1 MPSLIN
7 RLDEILFGKF
17 THQYET
23 LLEQEI
29 LSSCQTLLDVGC
41 GSNSQ
46 IRAFSKKMIYTM
58 GIDGYIPSIE
68 KSREAGIHSDYTVLN
83 ILEIADRF
91 EANSFDCVL
100 ASDVIEHLEKND
112 GLKLMRDME
121 RIARKKVI
129 IFTPNGFLPQGA
141 YEGNEYQIHRSGW
154 EIDEMQRYGYRV
166 IGVNGWKPLR
176 GELAA
181 PRFRPHSL
189 WSRISFLTQP
199 LVLKKPH
206 KAFQI
211 LCIKDI

>member
-1 MPSLIN
+1 MSSLIR

-17 THQYET
+17 KRQYET
-23 LLEQEI
+23 LLAHEI
-29 LSSCQTLLDVGC
+29 LPSCQTLLDVGC

-46 IRAFSKKMIYTM
+46 VRAFSRKMMRTM
-58 GIDGYIPSIE
+58 GVDGYAPSIE
-68 KSREAGIHSDYTVLN
+68 KSRAAGIHSDYAELN

-121 RIARKKVI
+121 RVARKKVI

-141 YEGNEYQIHRSGW
+141 YGGNEYQIHLSGW
-154 EIDEMQRYGYRV
+154 EIDEMQGYGYRI

-176 GELAA
+176 GELAY
-181 PRFRPHSL
+181 PRFRPYSL
-189 WSRISFLTQP
+189 CTRISFLTQP
-199 LVLKKPH
+199 FVQHNPH
-206 KAFQI
+206 RAFQI